1 MAISYGSSLLAEEMK
16 ALNGGLVVETYA
28 EVEEVGE
35 VILEDYTR
43 THVEAKNP
51 LQVVG
56 MDLRFLEHKTRLVTE
71 LDGPNGH
78 TLEEEE
84 EEAEASACIFSL
96 VLAVVDKCDNLVV
109 EFQQLMILQEE
120 RVCIF
125 ASAEDKCNTLVL
137 EPILLLA
144 AAEEESKLDNLWAL
158 EALLTLLVVVWSG
171 S

>member
-1 MAISYGSSLLAEEMK
+1 MK
-16 ALNGGLVVETYA
+16 ALNGGLVVKTYV

-43 THVEAKNP
+43 THVEAENP

-56 MDLRFLEHKTRLVTE
+56 MDLRFLEDKTRLVTE

-84 EEAEASACIFSL
+84 ASACVFSL

-109 EFQQLMILQEE
+109 EFQRLVILQE

-125 ASAEDKCNTLVL
+125 ASAEDECKTLVL
-137 EPILLLA
+137 EPILLVA